1 MSAVNEVGEGKASV
15 KVPEK
20 GLVFDE
26 GGITQKVNFSEP
38 KRVDSNTIT
47 LNWHGIPEA
56 TGYRITYLNAINVP
70 VKIDI
75 KGVTKTSARR
85 KSSNIDKLHLN
96 KR

>member
-38 KRVDSNTIT
+38 KRIDSFTIR

-75 KGVTKTSARR
+75 KSVTTTSALR
-85 KSSNIDKLHLN
+85 KSSNVGLSGN
-96 KR
+96 